1 MTQMIKLSVI
11 LSVILLMFFNA
22 NSNAQELGV
31 RFGDIVGN
39 NVAVDGVFGFK
50 AHRIHADVSFGEG
63 IGIEALSDFIVKP
76 LNSEAFD
83 YYVGAGAF
91 TWLGDPFRL
100 GILGEL
106 GLEYRF
112 KDAPVVIGLD
122 WRPSFR
128 IIDDTKF
135 HFDRFGLN
143 IRWVFKKKI

>member
-1 MTQMIKLSVI
+1 MKKLI
-11 LSVILLMFFNA
+11 LVLFITAMLTGLA
-22 NSNAQELGV
+22 TAQEVGV

-39 NVAVDGVFGFK
+39 NVAVDGVFDFK
-50 AHRIHADVSFGEG
+50 GKRIHADVSFGDG
-63 IGIEALSDFIVKP
+63 VGIEALYDFIVKP
-76 LNSEAFD
+76 LEGEAF
-83 YYVGAGAF
+83 YYYIGAGAF

-112 KDAPVVIGLD
+112 NGVPIALGLD

-128 IIDDTKF
+128 IIDETKF

-143 IRWVFKKKI
+143 VRWVC

>member
-1 MTQMIKLSVI
+1 MKKLI
-11 LSVILLMFFNA
+11 LVLFITAMLTGLA
-22 NSNAQELGV
+22 TAQEVGV

-39 NVAVDGVFGFK
+39 NVAVDGVFDFK
-50 AHRIHADVSFGEG
+50 GKRIHADVSFGDG
-63 IGIEALSDFIVKP
+63 VGIEALYDFIVKP
-76 LNSEAFD
+76 LEGEAFY

-100 GILGEL
+100 GVLGEL

-112 KDAPVVIGLD
+112 NGVPIALGLD
-122 WRPSFR
+122 WRPSFQ

-143 IRWVFKKKI
+143 VRWVF